1 MDEDID
7 DYFDREVKPNL
18 PNSWMD
24 RSKDK
29 VGYEISFIK
38 YFYKF
43 KPLRELSE
51 IIDDMTKLDKEINYL
66 SSQLEMIDNKSILIE
81 DVPKD
86 WLIKKLNIFSERKE
100 INFPQTDVLISL
112 THDRGVIHIT
122 KKVIL
127 EIKKKMI

>member
-29 VGYEISFIK
+29 IGYEISFIK

-51 IIDDMTKLDKEINYL
+51 IIDDMTKLDKEINHL
-66 SSQLEMIDNKSILIE
+66 SSQLEND
-81 DVPKD
+81 
-86 WLIKKLNIFSERKE
+86 
-100 INFPQTDVLISL
+100 
-112 THDRGVIHIT
+112 
-122 KKVIL
+122 
-127 EIKKKMI
+127 